1 MHIFGT
7 QLYGGSE
14 WVYKFRFATLW
25 DIRRYMV
32 GGQQGIDGSKCSI
45 WKHLKLGHVEILDQ
59 KMTWISFL
67 LMTLVNSSHRIKLT
81 IRHPL
86 KYKTEIEG
94 HFNGNWVHNTLG
106 LTLELFRKLI
116 RFGTATRPL
125 VQQVTSIP
133 GEALAL
139 LRSSKFALVQWG
151 SETCCLGIESDGGKI
166 QCHVLFVQ
174 FCRPLSAGWGFRWS
188 RWPELEANL
197 VRQKSLC
204 FVFCFVAVEH

>member
-59 KMTWISFL
+59 NMTWISFL
-67 LMTLVNSSHRIKLT
+67 LLTLVNWSHRFKLT

-86 KYKTEIEG
+86 KCKTEIQG
-94 HFNGNWVHNTLG
+94 HFNEKWVHNALG
-106 LTLELFRKLI
+106 LTFRDGWRYQNGFIFVKNSK
-116 RFGTATRPL
+116 RPL
-125 VQQVTSIP
+125 TP
-133 GEALAL
+133 PY
-139 LRSSKFALVQWG
+139 F
-151 SETCCLGIESDGGKI
+151 GKN
-166 QCHVLFVQ
+166 F
-174 FCRPLSAGWGFRWS
+174 P
-188 RWPELEANL
+188 
-197 VRQKSLC
+197 QKSMFKALYKGPKS
-204 FVFCFVAVEH
+204 AI